1 MNQRA
6 AFSRDLLAE
15 LPLWEQKGWISPEQA
30 ARLRQQY
37 ALAKP
42 HSGAWWQLVLSLFAV
57 LCVSAGV
64 IALFAANWAA
74 LSREVRIV
82 LSLTPLLLAQLA
94 VLYAIYARPDSTAWR
109 ECSALTLALA
119 VGAAI
124 ALIAQTYHIESNLPA
139 FLRVWLWL
147 TLPLP
152 FLTRGW
158 AVAFFVALLTHIL
171 GFHTLGRFL
180 YAPDVFWR
188 WEYPAYMLALLAL
201 LLWQRQR
208 GSDYHDQHS
217 AWRTFAAG
225 NALVFALA
233 LCSEGTHGDFLPVW
247 VCLATWYLASRT
259 LGGRNAMAL
268 VFQLVLAFILLF
280 PDLLSERT
288 DGHGLHFVLAL
299 SPLTAVSAVLF
310 VFALCRWKRLHGWD
324 IAFAASG
331 VLLYFLGTQR
341 ELFGQLW
348 PWLPTLVVVILGL
361 WRARMA
367 LDHSLF
373 AVNAALIWVLMALF
387 ARFVADELP
396 LWLKGIVF
404 IGAGTAFFILNLR
417 LARRPQRNAPAAVIP
432 EEQP

>member
-1 MNQRA
+1 MNQRV

-124 ALIAQTYHIESNLPA
+124 ALIAQTYHIESDLPA

-147 TLPLP
+147 ALPLP

-208 GSDYHDQHS
+208 GSDYHDQHY

-247 VCLATWYLASRT
+247 VCLATWYLRRSAHVGLPKCWDYRHKPP
-259 LGGRNAMAL
+259 RPFAM
-268 VFQLVLAFILLF
+268 
-280 PDLLSERT
+280 S
-288 DGHGLHFVLAL
+288 
-299 SPLTAVSAVLF
+299 
-310 VFALCRWKRLHGWD
+310 
-324 IAFAASG
+324 
-331 VLLYFLGTQR
+331 
-341 ELFGQLW
+341 
-348 PWLPTLVVVILGL
+348 
-361 WRARMA
+361 
-367 LDHSLF
+367 
-373 AVNAALIWVLMALF
+373 
-387 ARFVADELP
+387 
-396 LWLKGIVF
+396 
-404 IGAGTAFFILNLR
+404 
-417 LARRPQRNAPAAVIP
+417 
-432 EEQP
+432 

>member
-124 ALIAQTYHIESNLPA
+124 ALIAQTYHIESDLPA

-147 TLPLP
+147 ALPLP

-208 GSDYHDQHS
+208 GSDYHDQHY

-233 LCSEGTHGDFLPVW
+233 LCSEGTHD
-247 VCLATWYLASRT
+247 
-259 LGGRNAMAL
+259 N
-268 VFQLVLAFILLF
+268 
-280 PDLLSERT
+280 
-288 DGHGLHFVLAL
+288 
-299 SPLTAVSAVLF
+299 
-310 VFALCRWKRLHGWD
+310 
-324 IAFAASG
+324 
-331 VLLYFLGTQR
+331 
-341 ELFGQLW
+341 
-348 PWLPTLVVVILGL
+348 
-361 WRARMA
+361 
-367 LDHSLF
+367 
-373 AVNAALIWVLMALF
+373 
-387 ARFVADELP
+387 
-396 LWLKGIVF
+396 
-404 IGAGTAFFILNLR
+404 
-417 LARRPQRNAPAAVIP
+417 
-432 EEQP
+432 

>member
-15 LPLWEQKGWISPEQA
+15 LPLWERKGWISPEQA
-30 ARLRQQY
+30 TLLREQY
-37 ALAKP
+37 APAKP

-64 IALFAANWAA
+64 IALFAANWAE

-94 VLYAIYARPDSTAWR
+94 LLYAIYARPGSTAWR
-109 ECSALTLALA
+109 ECSALALALA

-152 FLTRGW
+152 FLTRTW
-158 AVAFFVALLTHIL
+158 AVAFFVAFLVHLF
-171 GFHTLGRFL
+171 GFDTVDNFRYVRDPL
-180 YAPDVFWR
+180 WQ
-188 WEYPAYMLALLAL
+188 WEYPAYALALFAL
-201 LLWQRQR
+201 LLWQRPRGTTYGEQR
-208 GSDYHDQHS
+208 Y
-217 AWRTFAAG
+217 AWRTFFAG
-225 NALVFALA
+225 NALVFACA
-233 LCSEGTHGDFLPVW
+233 LCIENAHSTFLPVW
-247 VCLATWYLASRT
+247 LCLAAWYLATRT
-259 LGGRNAMAL
+259 LGWRNAMAI
-268 VFQLVLAFILLF
+268 VFQLVLAFLLLF
-280 PDLLSERT
+280 PDLLGDRSDADSLRA
-288 DGHGLHFVLAL
+288 LL
-299 SPLTAVSAVLF
+299 SPTPLVIISAALLI
-310 VFALCRWKRLHGWD
+310 FALYRWKHLLWWD
-324 IAFAASG
+324 VAFAASG
-331 VLLYFLGTQR
+331 ILLYCLGAHR

-361 WRARMA
+361 WRARIA

-404 IGAGTAFFILNLR
+404 IGAGAAFFILNLR
-417 LARRPQRNAPAAVIP
+417 LARRPHPSAPAVVTA

>member
-124 ALIAQTYHIESNLPA
+124 ALIAQTYHIESDLPA

-147 TLPLP
+147 ALPLP

-158 AVAFFVALLTHIL
+158 AVAFSSLCSRTSWVSIRLTASCTRLMCSGAGSI
-171 GFHTLGRFL
+171 R
-180 YAPDVFWR
+180 PICWR
-188 WEYPAYMLALLAL
+188 CSPCFCGNDNAAAIITTSTTPGELSPQATHWFSPS
-201 LLWQRQR
+201 R
-208 GSDYHDQHS
+208 
-217 AWRTFAAG
+217 FAAKVRTAISCRYG
-225 NALVFALA
+225 FA
-233 LCSEGTHGDFLPVW
+233 
-247 VCLATWYLASRT
+247 
-259 LGGRNAMAL
+259 
-268 VFQLVLAFILLF
+268 
-280 PDLLSERT
+280 
-288 DGHGLHFVLAL
+288 
-299 SPLTAVSAVLF
+299 SP
-310 VFALCRWKRLHGWD
+310 R
-324 IAFAASG
+324 
-331 VLLYFLGTQR
+331 
-341 ELFGQLW
+341 
-348 PWLPTLVVVILGL
+348 
-361 WRARMA
+361 
-367 LDHSLF
+367 
-373 AVNAALIWVLMALF
+373 
-387 ARFVADELP
+387 
-396 LWLKGIVF
+396 GIS
-404 IGAGTAFFILNLR
+404 
-417 LARRPQRNAPAAVIP
+417 PAARSVDAMRWRSCSSWFSPSSCFSPIC
-432 EEQP
+432 